1 MQGVRVLVPAKNNE
15 VPRKTNNR
23 GVVVVVVFE
32 IVRSNEIIGHVV
44 QQSKQKTTI
53 DKSLRIA
60 R

>member
-44 QQSKQKTTI
+44 KVE
-53 DKSLRIA
+53 
-60 R
+60 